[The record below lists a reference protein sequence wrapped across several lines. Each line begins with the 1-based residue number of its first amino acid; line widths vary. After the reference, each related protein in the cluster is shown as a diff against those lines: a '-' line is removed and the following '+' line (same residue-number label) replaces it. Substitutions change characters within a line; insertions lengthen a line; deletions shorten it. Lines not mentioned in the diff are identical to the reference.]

1 MLDDSSSAL
10 IPMSQPTPRSTES
23 INNVATNHSTT
34 AATNIPTSTTQVA
47 ATNIPPSTQVATAP
61 STQVATAPCY
71 EKVYGKLKI
80 GITVATYLDFKLC
93 IGMVRC
99 AGKLIKL

>member
-61 STQVATAPCY
+61 CY